1 MLAKSPHIIID
12 LPANIT
18 SWVQP
23 AVFDIRVLGTIRE
36 PFTAV
41 APHWSVDRN
50 TALQAEC
57 QADRDTA
64 VANQELRAG
73 QRTT

>member
-23 AVFDIRVLGTIRE
+23 ATLDIRVLGTIRE
-36 PFTAV
+36 PFTE
-41 APHWSVDRN
+41 
-50 TALQAEC
+50 LQAEH
-57 QADRDTA
+57 QADRNDA
-64 VANQELRAG
+64 VANQELRIG